1 MKGLAGNKR
10 TFIIA
15 EAGVNHNGSEAIA
28 EQLVAAAA
36 DAGADAI
43 KFQTFK
49 AADGVSR
56 FAERASYQK
65 HEVGGPESQL
75 EMVRKLELPFDAFG
89 RRKARCERLGI
100 QFLTTAFDLGSVAYV
115 ESLDLPMLKVPS
127 GELTNLPLLRKIDEC
142 HKPVLMSTGMAT
154 RDEIAAAIS
163 VLKHSDITLLHCTTE
178 YPCPFDSVNLKAIQT
193 LRDTFG
199 LPVGYSDHT
208 SGIEIP
214 IAAVALGACCIEKH
228 FTLDRGMVG
237 PDHRA
242 SIEPQDLAR
251 MVKAIRNL
259 EMAMGDG
266 IKKPERAEIKNIM
279 IVRKS
284 IVARRR
290 IAKGEVFTDENLA
303 AKRPGTGI
311 SPMEWDRIVGMRA
324 NKDYEED
331 EQICGV

>member
-56 FAERASYQK
+56 FAEKASYQK

-89 RRKARCERLGI
+89 RLKARCERLGI

>member
-89 RRKARCERLGI
+89 RLKARCERLGI